1 VIERD
6 ACRVGSMRR
15 IEAGDPDFRA
25 MSEAWSKALR
35 DSFTRIKPL
44 DDPQRG

>member
-6 ACRVGSMRR
+6 SLRVTYQRR

-25 MSEAWSKALR
+25 MSEAWSTALR
-35 DSFTRIKPL
+35 DSFTRVKL
-44 DDPQRG
+44 